1 MNAEFNI
8 FSRVAS
14 RQPTSLPESDPPMT
28 TDPTPPDASPPDSSR
43 ADPILDGHGRAASAR
58 PGLVIATMCL
68 AVVLVIAGVA
78 SLNVA
83 VPSIGRELGA
93 SQSDL
98 QWIVDAFA
106 ITLAALLLPM
116 GALGDK
122 FGRQRLMLIG
132 FVVFVAA
139 NLWAA
144 LADSVGTLIAA
155 RAVGGI
161 GAAMIFP
168 GTLSTL
174 TSAMPASKRGQAIG
188 MWTASASLGG
198 TFGSLA
204 AGGLVES
211 FWFGSI
217 FLATAAAAAVVGA
230 MTLLFV
236 PETSDPDHANV
247 DPAGSVLSLVGIGG
261 LVLAITEGP
270 VKGWTDEITVAGFVA
285 AAIGLVGFALWELRT
300 DSPLLDVRLFK
311 LRGFSTGSVSIFV
324 QFIVVFGFF
333 FVGAQ
338 YLAFVNGYGP
348 FQTAAALLPV
358 GILLP
363 LMSTKAPGW
372 SVRLGRG
379 PVGAAGLVL
388 MALGTGIFATVDAST
403 SYWVFATALV
413 VFGAGMGLAAPPA
426 TEAIVEALPRAQQGV
441 ASAMNDVSRE
451 LGGALGIAVIGS
463 ALTAGYRASVD
474 DAAAVLPPGTTDV
487 VRDSAAAGYEVAG
500 AAGPDAPSIVGVVQN
515 SMADGFSQA
524 MWLATAALAVGAI
537 YVGLRTPKVI
547 TPVVDTPEREPAGVA

>member
-1 MNAEFNI
+1 M
-8 FSRVAS
+8 SSTPAS
-14 RQPTSLPESDPPMT
+14 PAP
-28 TDPTPPDASPPDSSR
+28 PPDTDAPAVSVN
-43 ADPILDGHGRAASAR
+43 R

-83 VPSIGRELGA
+83 VPTIGRELNA

-106 ITLAALLLPM
+106 LTLAALLLPM

-139 NLWAA
+139 NVWAGF
-144 LADSVGTLIAA
+144 ADSVGTLIAA
-155 RAVGGI
+155 RAVGGA

-174 TSAMPASKRGQAIG
+174 TASMPASKRGQAIG

-217 FLATAAAAAVVGA
+217 FVATAAAAALVA
-230 MTLLFV
+230 LMTATFV
-236 PETSDPDHANV
+236 PETSDPAHANV
-247 DPAGSVLSLVGIGG
+247 DPVGSIMSLVGVGG
-261 LVLAITEGP
+261 LVLGITEGP
-270 VKGWTDEITVAGFVA
+270 VKGWTDEITLAGFA
-285 AAIGLVGFALWELRT
+285 AAFVGLLGFAVWELRT
-300 DSPLLDVRLFK
+300 DRPLLDVRLFR
-311 LRGFSTGSVSIFV
+311 LRGFSTGSVSIFI
-324 QFIVVFGFF
+324 QFVVVFGFF

-338 YLAFVNGYGP
+338 YLAFVFGYGP
-348 FQTAAALLPV
+348 FKTAAALLPV
-358 GILLP
+358 GVLLP

-372 SVRLGRG
+372 SVRVGRG
-379 PVGAAGLVL
+379 PIGALGLVC
-388 MALGTGIFATVDAST
+388 MGIGTAVFSTVGEAS
-403 SYWVFATALV
+403 SYWTFAAALV

-441 ASAMNDVSRE
+441 ASAMNDVARE
-451 LGGALGIAVIGS
+451 LGGALGIAIIGS

-474 DAAAVLPPGTTDV
+474 DASDALPAGTTEV
-487 VRDSAAAGYEVAG
+487 VRDSAAAGYGVAEQ
-500 AAGPDAPSIVGVVQN
+500 AGPEAPAVVGVVQD
-515 SMADGFSQA
+515 SMADGFNQS
-524 MWLATAALAVGAI
+524 MIVATVALVVGAL
-537 YVGLRTPKVI
+537 YVGLRTPKIIAPAVENA
-547 TPVVDTPEREPAGVA
+547 ERMPAPTT